1 MHCPVLLGLDA
12 TKKTVLLYRKE
23 RKMLGPDGIKT
34 VGLQLNGW
42 KFWWFFPELV
52 LLFCHALSCVCGA
65 SIALCPGTALTV
77 GINVCCQ
84 IQDLV
89 VLWVLEE
96 GNDPYDLT

>member
-1 MHCPVLLGLDA
+1 MCRELLGAQESVSSEPWGRGNKLQG
-12 TKKTVLLYRKE
+12 LLLCTAR
-23 RKMLGPDGIKT
+23 
-34 VGLQLNGW
+34 
-42 KFWWFFPELV
+42 
-52 LLFCHALSCVCGA
+52 SCVCGV

-84 IQDLV
+84 IRDLV